1 MLALLEPTEILQWL
15 DDFQYLA
22 MFGVLFLCGIGLP
35 IPEEAIASYEKV
47 KDQIDLASMRKREQ
61 ITKHDV
67 KARLEEFC
75 ELAGH
80 QHAHKGMCQP
90 KAFG

>member
-35 IPEEAIASYEKV
+35 IPEEVTLISSESWMPARPLRRFVAYE
-47 KDQIDLASMRKREQ
+47 
-61 ITKHDV
+61 
-67 KARLEEFC
+67 
-75 ELAGH
+75 
-80 QHAHKGMCQP
+80 P
-90 KAFG
+90 

>member
-35 IPEEAIASYEKV
+35 IPEEAIAAYEKV
-47 KDQIDLASMRKREQ
+47 QVQIALASMRQREKT
-61 ITKHDV
+61 TKHAV
-67 KARLEEFC
+67 KARLDEFSD
-75 ELAGH
+75 LAGH
-80 QHAHKGMCQP
+80 QHAHK
-90 KAFG
+90 A